1 MTEEMSKFDENYK
14 FKKIKNF
21 KNKEHEENLP
31 RHLIIRLLKTFDKEE
46 KIIKAARGKI
56 YVTEKMV
63 KDDSKFLTENNAI

>member
-21 KNKEHEENLP
+21 KNKEHEGNLP

-46 KIIKAARGKI
+46 KIIKAARGEI

-63 KDDSKFLTENNAI
+63 KDDSKFLTENNAL